1 MSLSDKASRLP
12 LAAAAALGVLAAQG
26 PALAAGPPV
35 PGLGY
40 HSEWRD
46 GHDRDADPKPD
57 PLQLINYFFVRATV
71 TNQLGDPAGLKGV
84 SLGPLGTL
92 GGSGT
97 RTGADTTTFYVEQRW
112 IPIVSYSPSFTDGL
126 ATFRAQFEIDFTWGL
141 AANAVQQNQ
150 GGGLNVDQVN
160 IQTKNVN
167 AAIYPTRDPEELSI
181 VIGAQNAYDSIYD
194 PAITPL
200 FDLVKTGYKLSYL
213 GTDAVGASIY
223 SRLGGLWKLS
233 ALPFGSAQPDKALKN
248 DPRFSYAWLL
258 TADYAYP
265 IWPGTVIGASYWHLQ
280 DDTRG
285 SAYAFEGLVGSGPS
299 STGLSSF
306 TGTARFNMEQP
317 AGHVEY
323 LGANFHHNINFLTSD
338 FAASGFFMYNVGGYE
353 SRKED
358 TQLNKKVD
366 VEGLAA
372 NLELLYRWGRTN
384 KDLVTLEG
392 MFTSGDS
399 DPTDDRYTSA
409 YTMNFYGLP
418 GAVWFNHKTLLLFP
432 FTSTVS
438 NYTGGV
444 TDISNQGF
452 GLASGIATASYDI
465 IPNKLNLKI
474 GGAFAQSMANPPPTP
489 EGVRRGRFIGAEVN
503 AELVYQLRYLMNIG
517 LHGGYMKKGNF
528 YNGNERV
535 TEDPWAVFTTF
546 TWIAF

>member
-1 MSLSDKASRLP
+1 MSSPYKVLRLP
-12 LAAAAALGVLAAQG
+12 LAAAAALTAIAPAGG
-26 PALAAGPPV
+26 ALAAGPPV
-35 PGLGY
+35 PGLNY
-40 HSEWRD
+40 YDDWRD
-46 GHDRDADPKPD
+46 AHDRDADPKPD

-84 SLGPLGTL
+84 SLGPLGAL

-97 RTGADTTTFYVEQRW
+97 RTGKDTSTFYVEQRW
-112 IPIVSYSPSFTDGL
+112 IPILSYSPSFTDGL

-181 VIGAQNAYDSIYD
+181 VLGAQNAYDTIYD

-200 FDLVKTGYKLSYL
+200 YDLVKTGYKLSYF

-223 SRLGGLWKLS
+223 GRLGGLWKLS
-233 ALPFGSAQPDKALKN
+233 VFPFGSAQPDKALKD
-248 DPRFSYAWLL
+248 DPRFSYAWLT

-265 IWPGTVIGASYWHLQ
+265 IWPGTVVGASFWHLQ

-285 SAYAFEGLVGSGPS
+285 AAYAFEGLVGSGPA

-306 TGTARFNMEQP
+306 TGTARFNMDQP

-323 LGANFHHNINFLTSD
+323 IGANFHHNINFFTSD
-338 FAASGFFMYNVGGYE
+338 FAASGFLMYNAGSYE
-353 SRKED
+353 SKKED

-366 VEGLAA
+366 VEGLAG
-372 NLELLYRWGRTN
+372 NLELMYRWGRTN
-384 KDLVTLEG
+384 KDLLTLEG

-399 DPTDDRYTSA
+399 DPTDGKYTSA

-438 NYTGGV
+438 NYTGAV

-452 GLASGIATASYDI
+452 GLASAIATASYDI
-465 IPNKLNLKI
+465 IPNKLNAKL
-474 GGAFAQSMANPPPTP
+474 GGAFAQSMATPPPTQD
-489 EGVRRGRFIGAEVN
+489 GVQRGRFIGVEVN

-528 YNGNERV
+528 YEGNARL
-535 TEDPWAVFTTF
+535 TEDPWAVFSTF